1 MTTPWDIEIAQ
12 RKNNHY
18 HYMRAILFNGYG
30 EMIVRFK
37 FKSWK

>member
-1 MTTPWDIEIAQ
+1 MTTPWNIEIVE
-12 RKNNHY
+12 RKNNRY
-18 HYMRAILFNGYG
+18 HYMRATLFNAYG